1 MPTVYNF
8 GARFDTANLGRW
20 MTPDWAAKPTTV
32 PYANFGNPQSFNL
45 YGYVQNNLTTF
56 GDPDGHCPPGD
67 GNCSKVKVEAKVDQ
81 KPKVVQ
87 NEKIKDING
96 KVIAKATGVE
106 GKIVDTV
113 KVNGQAAADVKVTEA
128 NQNSDTKNGQPVS
141 ATLAQGKGSTNAGGQ
156 IGDTIGIYHP
166 TDGRKTTNNAIK
178 QDFSNNTW
186 SSTDT
191 QTLTLALP
199 GGQSCSAT
207 STRTLT
213 NAVSDGS
220 PSSKYTLTTTQ
231 PVVTPNN

>member
-1 MPTVYNF
+1 
-8 GARFDTANLGRW
+8 

-96 KVIAKATGVE
+96 KVIAKAT
-106 GKIVDTV
+106 
-113 KVNGQAAADVKVTEA
+113 
-128 NQNSDTKNGQPVS
+128 
-141 ATLAQGKGSTNAGGQ
+141 
-156 IGDTIGIYHP
+156 
-166 TDGRKTTNNAIK
+166 NNAIK